1 MSSHV
6 RQHKSPYFYVRK
18 GAGFVLLE
26 NHVETGTRY
35 KTEAEAKRA
44 VLALNDAWRAQQGRK
59 ANPVRT
65 LRNSTHLAARLERE
79 QADLDAAEKELAF
92 LLPLA
97 GKNRQFDERIA
108 YLRDLV
114 AGLHGD
120 ILLTKAEMRRNPTMR
135 RNPEMDSLMAREAQL
150 VAELTAL
157 RREYSEAATDISYF
171 HDQLMRQRTAIEYQH
186 AATLRPLETKYYAAK
201 QQADALH
208 ERILPLQRELD
219 ALRREIQKNKPKDGP
234 TWDFRQT
241 EFNPRRRNPGA
252 AGEVE
257 MILWAR
263 PAGQTDALY
272 EQPIYTQGRTME
284 DIERVKKL
292 AAKEGWHTFRVQRI
306 DLSKPYN
313 AQKEFA
319 ATIRG
324 SRRRN
329 PPMRRNYSG
338 APMLVWH
345 DEKPSFGV
353 DRDHVATHG
362 EHTYIIYQHP
372 GDGPSVFHID
382 RETKGMPP
390 YPMGSRSTLTKAKE
404 AAQRDLEGLEA
415 ARSGYPE
422 WQNPAGKYVEG
433 RDAKGFR
440 KLSDLKHGE
449 YFKLKKDSRKVYRK
463 GDYDRSERQ
472 YACEDE
478 DDISNEILVLG
489 DRLVYV
495 GFMY

>member
-18 GAGFVLLE
+18 GSGFVLLE

-44 VLALNDAWRAQQGRK
+44 VLALNDAWRAK
-59 ANPVRT
+59 VAKSNPR
-65 LRNSTHLAARLERE
+65 
-79 QADLDAAEKELAF
+79 
-92 LLPLA
+92 
-97 GKNRQFDERIA
+97 
-108 YLRDLV
+108 
-114 AGLHGD
+114 
-120 ILLTKAEMRRNPTMR
+120 R

-157 RREYSEAATDISYF
+157 RKEYSEAATDISYF

-219 ALRREIQKNKPKDGP
+219 ALRREIQKNKPQPKDGP

-292 AAKEGWHTFRVQRI
+292 AAKEGWHTFRVQKL

-329 PPMRRNYSG
+329 PPMRLNYSG

-362 EHTYIIYQHP
+362 KHTYIIYQHP
-372 GDGPSVFHID
+372 RDGSSVFHID

-404 AAQRDLEGLEA
+404 AAQQDLEGLEA
-415 ARSGYPE
+415 ARSGHPE
-422 WQNPAGKYVEG
+422 RQNPRKADQAEVQGEVLHLLVTAEIGGG
-433 RDAKGFR
+433 RELDALAEILKSGMPLSVSDIEVAIEAAESRLEDAEYELKTDRIRENKERNRQDRDHYR
-440 KLSDLKHGE
+440 KLLKAI
-449 YFKLKKDSRKVYRK
+449 KRLTPTRVSNPRTRSR
-463 GDYDRSERQ
+463 
-472 YACEDE
+472 
-478 DDISNEILVLG
+478 
-489 DRLVYV
+489 
-495 GFMY
+495 

>member
-1 MSSHV
+1 MSSRV

-35 KTEAEAKRA
+35 RTEAEAKRA
-44 VLALNDAWRAQQGRK
+44 VLALNDAWRAKG
-59 ANPVRT
+59 
-65 LRNSTHLAARLERE
+65 
-79 QADLDAAEKELAF
+79 
-92 LLPLA
+92 
-97 GKNRQFDERIA
+97 
-108 YLRDLV
+108 
-114 AGLHGD
+114 
-120 ILLTKAEMRRNPTMR
+120 
-135 RNPEMDSLMAREAQL
+135 
-150 VAELTAL
+150 
-157 RREYSEAATDISYF
+157 
-171 HDQLMRQRTAIEYQH
+171 
-186 AATLRPLETKYYAAK
+186 AK
-201 QQADALH
+201 S
-208 ERILPLQRELD
+208 
-219 ALRREIQKNKPKDGP
+219 
-234 TWDFRQT
+234 
-241 EFNPRRRNPGA
+241 NPRRRNPA
-252 AGEVE
+252 AEAE
-257 MILWAR
+257 MVLWAR

-329 PPMRRNYSG
+329 PPMRRNYSD
-338 APMLVWH
+338 APMIVWH

-362 EHTYIIYQHP
+362 KHTYIIYQHP
-372 GDGPSVFHID
+372 RDGSSVFHID

-404 AAQRDLEGLEA
+404 AAQQDLEGLEA

-422 WQNPAGKYVEG
+422 RQNPRKADQAEVQGEVLHLLVTAEIGGG
-433 RDAKGFR
+433 RELDALAEILKSGMPLSVSDIEVATEAAESRLEDAEYELKTDRIREHKERNRQDRDHYR
-440 KLSDLKHGE
+440 KLLKAI
-449 YFKLKKDSRKVYRK
+449 KRLTPTRVSNPRTRSR
-463 GDYDRSERQ
+463 
-472 YACEDE
+472 
-478 DDISNEILVLG
+478 
-489 DRLVYV
+489 
-495 GFMY
+495 